1 MQNDY
6 NPQFNLSIET
16 HEGVKHLHP
25 LNADE
30 VRILSK
36 FAISATPRKQIMRN
50 FLHSI
55 ENQPSEKFVH
65 IQKWIEDILA
75 GDKTKFFTVQIEKI
89 EQQAE
94 IPDYLR
100 CDPRTFKVTHHMSDT
115 CDLQFTLVIK
125 CTDEML
131 HEHNTFWSNHQN
143 RLDENGGD
151 IVKVMLKMIAVDV
164 FNACFQGKASVG
176 YPPYRWGINTIFQEE
191 GWDSD
196 CFEITKLYFDNYIS
210 GDDFEFEPVQAEGAS
225 S

>member
-1 MQNDY
+1 MQNDS
-6 NPQFNLSIET
+6 NVET
-16 HEGVKHLHP
+16 P
-25 LNADE
+25 
-30 VRILSK
+30 
-36 FAISATPRKQIMRN
+36 
-50 FLHSI
+50 
-55 ENQPSEKFVH
+55 
-65 IQKWIEDILA
+65 
-75 GDKTKFFTVQIEKI
+75 
-89 EQQAE
+89 QAE
-94 IPDYLR
+94 IPEHLR
-100 CDPRTFKVTHHMSDT
+100 CEPRTFKVTHHMSDT

-164 FNACFQGKASVG
+164 FNACFQGKDNVG